1 MSADDDC
8 QYKTMSNNKANKP
21 LKVDDFQQYA
31 VKFTVATT
39 NDIMSQLLMLHGQQ
53 RSKTN
58 GHTTGSKRVQ
68 LKKTH

>member
-1 MSADDDC
+1 MSVDDDC
-8 QYKTMSNNKANKP
+8 QCKTMSNNKANKP
-21 LKVDDFQQYA
+21 LKVDDFQQFA

-39 NDIMSQLLMLHGQQ
+39 NDIMLHGQQ

-58 GHTTGSKRVQ
+58 GRTTGSKRVQ

>member
-1 MSADDDC
+1 
-8 QYKTMSNNKANKP
+8 MSNNKANKP
-21 LKVDDFQQYA
+21 LKVDDFQQFA

-39 NDIMSQLLMLHGQQ
+39 NDIMLHGQQ

-58 GHTTGSKRVQ
+58 GRTTGSKRVQ